1 MNVDDSPAG
10 TPVGTPDRR
19 QETPD
24 GTPVTPDR
32 RQQTP
37 AEQATVRPLTGATG
51 APGAA
56 GLDTIAS
63 GKSIGKQSSEQS
75 GKQSSEQ
82 SGKQSSEPNIKRD
95 YSELYKNYMY
105 ELNLKNDGFHK
116 TYKIFN
122 ELNYREIAKQA
133 AETVADSSTQ
143 PQMASQSFADSQA
156 ATQQDSFSF
165 NSTDD
170 EEIIAK
176 IIQQRFN
183 PYNKS
188 SIIEKENYIIQ
199 N

>member
-1 MNVDDSPAG
+1 
-10 TPVGTPDRR
+10 
-19 QETPD
+19 
-24 GTPVTPDR
+24 
-32 RQQTP
+32 
-37 AEQATVRPLTGATG
+37 
-51 APGAA
+51 
-56 GLDTIAS
+56 
-63 GKSIGKQSSEQS
+63 
-75 GKQSSEQ
+75 
-82 SGKQSSEPNIKRD
+82 
-95 YSELYKNYMY
+95 MY

-188 SIIEKENYIIQ
+188 SIIGKENYIIQ
-199 N
+199 NLIKPEKAEKTFKIQKTEFKKTTLP